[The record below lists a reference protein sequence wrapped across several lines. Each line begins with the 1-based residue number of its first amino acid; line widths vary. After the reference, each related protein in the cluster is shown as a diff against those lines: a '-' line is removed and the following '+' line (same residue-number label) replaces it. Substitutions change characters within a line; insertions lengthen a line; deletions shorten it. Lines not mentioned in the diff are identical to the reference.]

1 LFAHIS
7 SSASTRSS
15 EPEKSTLTTG
25 DASPPA
31 QSTPPQTPRTRSH
44 EDQAATGSASPPAAT
59 RSIPTD
65 GTTIGPVLGKLTIVI
80 SEGRALRPSVDP
92 YVVCDFQQSQY
103 ISDGP
108 VGGDK
113 RDVVKKAPSN
123 TASQN
128 AADRR
133 RPMAIPMRSRQSS
146 SSGREVRAQAREV
159 TNPRWDHK
167 AVL

>member
-1 LFAHIS
+1 L
-7 SSASTRSS
+7 

-113 RDVVKKAPSN
+113 RDVVKKAPSH